1 MILESLKATAHVPLR
16 WSLALSLAIDYERCA
31 PRELCRSEVSAHKE
45 NGARA
50 AVVKRRRRVMFIA
63 ARFYNVMS
71 SVRSGM

>member
-1 MILESLKATAHVPLR
+1 MILESLKNTARMPLR
-16 WSLALSLAIDYERCA
+16 WSLALSLAIDYERCV
-31 PRELCRSEVSAHKE
+31 PRELCRSEASAHKE

>member
-1 MILESLKATAHVPLR
+1 MILESLKNTAHVLLR
-16 WSLALSLAIDYERCA
+16 WSLALSLAIGYERCA
-31 PRELCRSEVSAHKE
+31 PRDLCRSEVSAHKE

-50 AVVKRRRRVMFIA
+50 ALVKRRRRVMFIA

>member
-1 MILESLKATAHVPLR
+1 MILESLKNTAHVSLR
-16 WSLALSLAIDYERCA
+16 WSLALSLAIDYKRCA
-31 PRELCRSEVSAHKE
+31 PTELCRSEASAHNE

>member
-1 MILESLKATAHVPLR
+1 MILKSLKNTERMPLR

-50 AVVKRRRRVMFIA
+50 ALVKRRRRVMFIA

-71 SVRSGM
+71 SVRSGV